1 MRRFAAALLAV
12 LLCGALLAGCQADT
26 AYADGTY
33 YAEFEEYDSYGY
45 KEYMRV
51 TVEDGA
57 VTALEYNAMD
67 ADGALRTQDEKYRQ
81 NMESVNDTY
90 PEKYTADLV
99 NQFMENKDIDKLD
112 AIAGA
117 TWSSDSFKALY
128 KALLLNMAVGDTNTV
143 LVENVPEK

>member
-1 MRRFAAALLAV
+1 MRRFAAVLLAV
-12 LLCGALLAGCQADT
+12 LLCVGLLAGCKDDA

-33 YAEFEEYDSYGY
+33 YAEFEEFDSYGY
-45 KEYMRV
+45 KDYMRV
-51 TVEDGA
+51 TVEDGV
-57 VTALEYNAMD
+57 VTALEYNAVN
-67 ADGALRTQDEKYRQ
+67 ADGTLRTQDDKYRQ
-81 NMESVNDTY
+81 NMESVNETY

-99 NQFMENKDIDKLD
+99 NQFMESKDIDKLD

-128 KALLLNMAVGDTNTV
+128 KALQLNMAVGDTSTQ